1 MQKKSNKKRADGRIA
16 VQVYIGIIDG
26 KRKYKTVY
34 GKTQKEAEQ
43 KADEIK
49 AAMNKGVSVS
59 RGNSF
64 DTWAQHY
71 LRMKSVEVG
80 ANQYNLIKNRAEFW
94 CNAIGNIEVRKI
106 RVVDLQP
113 VFTSLAQ
120 CNPHTG
126 KPSAK
131 KTLSSYK
138 QILVA
143 IFDYA
148 IDNRVLD
155 YNPAIRLKLPQ
166 DAPKSQRRALTQ
178 EERNRVVEFEHKYK
192 PAIMLLMFSGLRR
205 GEATALLWS
214 DIDLNKSVI
223 NVTKSYDFKSKE
235 IKTPKN
241 GKSRTVTIPSILV
254 DFLKQQPKTSTFV
267 LTTNKNTMLTETAWK
282 RMLESYLFDMNLE
295 YGNFTKEYKK
305 FTPEKIPFV
314 IDRFTLHCLRH
325 TFCTMMYE
333 AGIDVLVAQ
342 QQMGHSDPRTTL
354 DIYTHLQNEH
364 RNNNITKLDE
374 YLLKQA

>member
-1 MQKKSNKKRADGRIA
+1 MPKKSNKKRADGRIA

-43 KADEIK
+43 KADEVR
-49 AAMNKGVSVS
+49 ASLNKGVSVS
-59 RGNSF
+59 SSNSF
-64 DTWAQHY
+64 SAWCEHY
-71 LRMKSVEVG
+71 LKMKSVEVG
-80 ANQYNLIKNRAEFW
+80 VNQYKLIESRAQFW
-94 CNAIGNIEVRKI
+94 SKALGSIEMRKI

-113 VFTSLAQ
+113 VFSALAQ
-120 CNPHTG
+120 RNPHTG
-126 KPSAK
+126 SPSAK
-131 KTLSSYK
+131 KTLASYK

-148 IDNRVLD
+148 IDNRILD
-155 YNPAIRLKLPQ
+155 YNPAVRLKLPQ
-166 DAPKSQRRALTQ
+166 DAPKTQRRALTQ
-178 EERNRVVEFEHKYK
+178 EERDRVIEFEHKYK
-192 PAIMLLMFSGLRR
+192 PAIMLLMLSGLRR

-214 DIDLNKSVI
+214 DIDFDNSAI
-223 NVTKSYDFKSKE
+223 NVTKSYDFKSKCL
-235 IKTPKN
+235 KTPKN
-241 GKSRTVTIPSILV
+241 GKSRTVTIPSIL
-254 DFLKQQPKTSTFV
+254 LNYLREQPRKSTFV

-282 RMLESYLFDMNLE
+282 RLLESYLFDMNLE
-295 YGNFTKEYKK
+295 YGKFTKEYKK

-314 IDRFTLHCLRH
+314 IDRFTLHNLRH

-364 RNNNITKLDE
+364 RNNNIAKLDE
-374 YLLKQA
+374 YLLKRA